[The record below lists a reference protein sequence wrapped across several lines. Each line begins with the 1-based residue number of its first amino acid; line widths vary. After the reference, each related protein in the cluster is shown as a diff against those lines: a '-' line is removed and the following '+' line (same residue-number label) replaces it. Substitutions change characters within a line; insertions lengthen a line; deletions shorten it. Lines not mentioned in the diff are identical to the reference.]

1 MHNGSSQQRPHQRVA
16 MPAHTAQTGHTPVPA
31 NTATT
36 APAPAAL
43 TPAAPTP
50 AAPAR
55 TARRAPARKSYK
67 RAQRERNSHSAA
79 VQFAQLAGIIRTL
92 FTHRLVIGLVIVA
105 IVIVG
110 ILVPFREFYVA
121 QREGEVLQQKYELIQ
136 QKNDELAA
144 QRDKLL
150 TQEGIEDEARLRGY
164 VSPGEVGVTVEGEE
178 QPNDP
183 ARDMKLE
190 YEDKRDW
197 LQTMLDTLFAYDPL
211 TTWNKQ

>member
-16 MPAHTAQTGHTPVPA
+16 MPANPARTPSVPAPAVPAPAVPA
-31 NTATT
+31 NSAT
-36 APAPAAL
+36 
-43 TPAAPTP
+43 
-50 AAPAR
+50 PAR
-55 TARRAPARKSYK
+55 TAKRAPARKSYK